1 MMRPRAKEIPPVRG
15 DACKPER
22 APFAQKGV
30 SPMREKDACCDGWLM
45 VDAVSDVTSDMLAQ
59 GFLVAHAQGVVVAV
73 LGVYD
78 AALG

>member
-1 MMRPRAKEIPPVRG
+1 
-15 DACKPER
+15 
-22 APFAQKGV
+22 
-30 SPMREKDACCDGWLM
+30 MREKDACCDGWLM

-73 LGVYD
+73 LGVHD